1 MAKLIRINTQDTA
14 GIFNETFNEDLVI
27 EKDSTI
33 ALQSAS
39 FTRQLETFTKD
50 QNNQK
55 FRFGC
60 KGVVLKD
67 MHIFD
72 IFTREET
79 VDTTNINNFL
89 LDLQSSINMT
99 LCPFGFVG
107 QGGNNDRGGAYVVA
121 NRKVKAQHDSGTQ
134 AQVFINNTT
143 NKINMN
149 VKRKAPL
156 KWTSTDANVETQLY
170 FKNANVDRGSF
181 GAPVIE
187 KESYDPD
194 ASPDGMPDSCY
205 IIDKKKAGT
214 GGSYFSLKVETFNN
228 MADPQ
233 EFTTPPTKALPK
245 GVQNPAYSPQQ
256 EGQSGFIMGLIDNDG
271 YAKIQNANFDPEED
285 FYAYCGLKNNTAYP
299 YFYGYGRDTLGGGLD
314 FGDPTTDSGEP
325 VADGLY
331 KYYSSR
337 TFEAADRVGIAIT
350 LGQIKFFLGRANG
363 DNENFLNTDSR
374 PQRMIDYRR
383 DYYWIVCLLGQD
395 GKILVSEVEA
405 VNDPFVADTVGVTEV
420 HLGTFLS
427 APQTLGVVP
436 HPADDNQFN
445 QAQFS
450 FNYRLPDGTTVNNSE
465 LMGFLGFQEP
475 ILNSL
480 SIDAHTHE
488 FIAENAVDYLIPAE
502 TFIILLNN
510 ISLEAYDTEEHSG
523 KKNILYTMV
532 QQRDIQN
539 KSLVLFNSQYPI
551 FLDINNRN
559 DLSLRHIQARIVN
572 SVYNP
577 IRTSG
582 LSSITLLV
590 KPKE

>member
-39 FTRQLETFTKD
+39 FTRQLETFTKNH
-50 QNNQK
+50 NNQK

-60 KGVVLKD
+60 KGVVLRD
-67 MHIFD
+67 MNIFN
-72 IFTREET
+72 IFTIQDT
-79 VDTTNINNFL
+79 VDTTNINDFL

-99 LCPFGFVG
+99 LCPFGYVG
-107 QGGNNDRGGAYVVA
+107 QGRRNDRGGLYVIDQ
-121 NRKVKAQHDSGTQ
+121 RKVKAQHDSGTQ
-134 AQVFINNTT
+134 AQVFLNNTT
-143 NKINMN
+143 DRINMN

-170 FKNANVDRGSF
+170 FNNANVDRS
-181 GAPVIE
+181 GATPVIE

-194 ASPDGMPDSCY
+194 ASPDGVASSCFL
-205 IIDKKKAGT
+205 IDNKKAGT

-228 MADPQ
+228 MEDPQ
-233 EFTTPPTKALPK
+233 EFTTPPTQALPN
-245 GVQNPAYSPQQ
+245 GVENGAYSPVQ
-256 EGQSGFIMGLIDNDG
+256 EGQSGFIMGLVDNDG
-271 YAKIQNANFDPEED
+271 FAKVQNADFVPEED
-285 FYAYCGLKNNTAYP
+285 FYAYCGLKNNTANP
-299 YFYGYGRDTLGGGLD
+299 YFYGYGSNTLGGEAD
-314 FGDPTTDSGEP
+314 FSFPTKGDDP
-325 VADGLY
+325 VADGIF

-337 TFEAADRVGIAIT
+337 TFEAADRVGVAIT

-363 DNENFLNTDSR
+363 DNENFLNTDKR
-374 PQRMIDYRR
+374 PQRMIDYKR

-405 VNDPFVADTVGVTEV
+405 VNDPFEPDTVGVTEV

-465 LMGFLGFQEP
+465 LMDFLGFQEP
-475 ILNSL
+475 TLNSL

-488 FIAENAVDYLIPAE
+488 FIAENEVDYLTPAE

-510 ISLEAYDTEEHSG
+510 VSLEAYDTEEHSG

-572 SVYNP
+572 SKYNP

-582 LSSITLLV
+582 LSSITLLI